1 MQAKEKENNVIML
14 LDQEILTL
22 EEKTKV
28 LKEVC
33 KTCNEESAIF
43 TKAASEQRDT
53 SQMKLL
59 LTNGNDRKP
68 KCEEHE
74 VEMKKFDEALV
85 TLHRKRKEVSN
96 K

>member
-1 MQAKEKENNVIML
+1 MKAKEKENNVIML
-14 LDQEILTL
+14 IEILAL
-22 EEKTKV
+22 EEKRKV
-28 LKEVC
+28 LNEVC
-33 KTCNEESAIF
+33 KTYNEEFVTF
-43 TKAASEQRDT
+43 TKVAGEQRDT

-59 LTNGNDRKP
+59 LTNGNDRKL

-85 TLHRKRKEVSN
+85 TLHRKRKEVNN